1 MMGGMT
7 TRIGPMV
14 ATLAK
19 AQGLTY
25 GDLAAKLGMHRN
37 RLGDKIAGRR
47 AFREQEIIAL
57 ADFFGVS
64 PGHLF
69 EDPLVL
75 LGIDPVRKSDQGL
88 LTCTFN
94 ALAQVNDC
102 GQPGRAGVVN
112 FPLTLPLVA
121 ERQVA

>member
-14 ATLAK
+14 ATLAR
-19 AQGLTY
+19 AQGITY
-25 GDLAAKLGMHRN
+25 GDLAVKVGIHRN

-69 EDPLVL
+69 EDPLEL
-75 LGIDPVRKSDQGL
+75 LGVSMRKSDPGL
-88 LTCTFN
+88 LPCTFHISP
-94 ALAQVNDC
+94 QV
-102 GQPGRAGVVN
+102 RAIVSAASDISWVSSE
-112 FPLTLPLVA
+112 LPA
-121 ERQVA
+121 A